1 MNEDFA
7 LSSTFNG
14 RYFNSLV
21 MGLSVDWI
29 LEYFDIV
36 IQVIQVIQVSQ
47 RQYSGL
53 NTLSFSCNHIG
64 TSNSGAIDQ
73 KIKAG

>member
-36 IQVIQVIQVSQ
+36 IQVIQVSQ

>member
-1 MNEDFA
+1 
-7 LSSTFNG
+7 
-14 RYFNSLV
+14 

-29 LEYFDIV
+29 LEYFDI
-36 IQVIQVIQVSQ
+36 VIQVIQVSQ

>member
-36 IQVIQVIQVSQ
+36 IQVIQVSQ

-53 NTLSFSCNHIG
+53 NTLSFNCNHIG